1 MAHLY
6 SELRALSRDDLIRQY
21 DQMAPRTEPGLAFV
35 REELGRR
42 EFEEQNQRMITMTDQ
57 IRRMTRL
64 ITWLTVAN
72 TIFVALTLWRTI

>member
-1 MAHLY
+1 MSHLY
-6 SELRALSRDDLIRQY
+6 YELRALSKDDLIRQY
-21 DQMAPRTEPGLAFV
+21 DQIAPSTVPGLAFV
-35 REELGRR
+35 REELARR

-72 TIFVALTLWRTI
+72 TILVAFTLWRAL